1 MAVALDA
8 NGLHLVSVDYE
19 TTPTTQTVP
28 RRRKRPEMRMETR
41 TRLLDAAIGLIVAGG
56 VAAASIRGI
65 CERAGFSQGAF
76 YSYFASKD
84 DLLFTL
90 VEEHMA
96 NLARKFDML
105 VADTRYQTA
114 EAILDTIGASL
125 DALSVDA
132 SYSVLVVELHLHAR
146 RNAAFRARF
155 EPAKIA
161 YESAFAGVMSH
172 LLRRTGLTPVI
183 PSIQLARILLSL
195 WSGLTLQESNDP
207 PPSIQMRHVFAALA
221 QV

>member
-76 YSYFASKD
+76 YSYFDSKD

-155 EPAKIA
+155 EPVKIA

-195 WSGLTLQESNDP
+195 WSGLTLQESSAP
-207 PPSIQMRHVFAALA
+207 PPSKQMRHVFAALA
-221 QV
+221 QD

>member
-1 MAVALDA
+1 M
-8 NGLHLVSVDYE
+8 SVDYE

-155 EPAKIA
+155 EPVKIA

-195 WSGLTLQESNDP
+195 WSGLTLQESSDP
-207 PPSIQMRHVFAALA
+207 LPLYKCDMCSLRSRKIDRCRPAG
-221 QV
+221 

>member
-155 EPAKIA
+155 EPVKIA

-195 WSGLTLQESNDP
+195 WPGLTLQESNDP

-221 QV
+221 QD

>member
-1 MAVALDA
+1 MTVALDA

-155 EPAKIA
+155 EPVKIA

-221 QV
+221 QD

>member
-105 VADTRYQTA
+105 VADTQYQTA

-155 EPAKIA
+155 EPVKIA

-221 QV
+221 QD

>member
-1 MAVALDA
+1 MTVALDA

-28 RRRKRPEMRMETR
+28 RRRQRPEMRMETR

-155 EPAKIA
+155 EPVKIA

-221 QV
+221 QD

>member
-1 MAVALDA
+1 MTVALDA

-155 EPAKIA
+155 EPVKIA

>member
-90 VEEHMA
+90 VEEYMA

-105 VADTRYQTA
+105 VADTQYQTA

-155 EPAKIA
+155 EPVKIA

-221 QV
+221 QD

>member
-105 VADTRYQTA
+105 VADTRYQTV
-114 EAILDTIGASL
+114 EASWIR
-125 DALSVDA
+125 SVPVWMPCPSTPA
-132 SYSVLVVELHLHAR
+132 IRFWWSNFTCTHVATPRSVLASNR
-146 RNAAFRARF
+146 SR
-155 EPAKIA
+155 
-161 YESAFAGVMSH
+161 S
-172 LLRRTGLTPVI
+172 RTSPLSPV
-183 PSIQLARILLSL
+183 
-195 WSGLTLQESNDP
+195 
-207 PPSIQMRHVFAALA
+207 
-221 QV
+221 

>member
-41 TRLLDAAIGLIVAGG
+41 TRLLDDAIGLIVAGG

-155 EPAKIA
+155 EPVKIA

-221 QV
+221 QD

>member
-114 EAILDTIGASL
+114 EAILDMIGASL

-155 EPAKIA
+155 EPVKIA

-221 QV
+221 QD

>member
-1 MAVALDA
+1 
-8 NGLHLVSVDYE
+8 
-19 TTPTTQTVP
+19 
-28 RRRKRPEMRMETR
+28 
-41 TRLLDAAIGLIVAGG
+41 
-56 VAAASIRGI
+56 
-65 CERAGFSQGAF
+65 
-76 YSYFASKD
+76 
-84 DLLFTL
+84 
-90 VEEHMA
+90 
-96 NLARKFDML
+96 ML

-132 SYSVLVVELHLHAR
+132 SSSVLVVELHLHAR

-155 EPAKIA
+155 EPVKIA

-195 WSGLTLQESNDP
+195 WSGLTLQENNDP

-221 QV
+221 QD

>member
-155 EPAKIA
+155 EPVKIA

-195 WSGLTLQESNDP
+195 WSGLILQESSDP

-221 QV
+221 QD